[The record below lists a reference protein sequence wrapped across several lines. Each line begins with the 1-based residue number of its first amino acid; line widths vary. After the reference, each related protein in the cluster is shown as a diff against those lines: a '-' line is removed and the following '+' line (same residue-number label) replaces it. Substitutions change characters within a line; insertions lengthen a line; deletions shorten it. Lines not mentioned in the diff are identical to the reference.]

1 MHDITGTFVVIR
13 YFFFATLSARLYDY
27 SLIWCYSAYNQIIM
41 FIMSTLPR
49 PRSVPAEGR
58 RSTDSEYDRESEAA
72 ATCNNLRGV
81 MIYVD
86 RLSRAGSARAGGPH
100 PAP

>member
-41 FIMSTLPR
+41 FIMSTLP
-49 PRSVPAEGR
+49 AQK
-58 RSTDSEYDRESEAA
+58 
-72 ATCNNLRGV
+72 
-81 MIYVD
+81 
-86 RLSRAGSARAGGPH
+86 RAGGGSPQH
-100 PAP
+100 